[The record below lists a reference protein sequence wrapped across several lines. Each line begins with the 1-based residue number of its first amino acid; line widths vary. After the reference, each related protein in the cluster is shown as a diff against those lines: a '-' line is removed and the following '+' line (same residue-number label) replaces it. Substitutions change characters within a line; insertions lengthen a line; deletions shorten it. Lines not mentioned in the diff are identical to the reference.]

1 MNRETRVRFRV
12 VPSTCQ
18 NMRPDVVPLGKALYT
33 TFLTPPRCKW
43 VPNFG
48 PQFWGLVNSDWVM
61 CKDGKMQSP
70 INFRANQILYDPNLI
85 PINFDSD
92 TDKWFPHRP
101 WEQRVPLQGCRIRK
115 IRGRI
120 LKEKGE

>member
-1 MNRETRVRFRV
+1 QAVAWDDWWTYEGIT
-12 VPSTCQ
+12 
-18 NMRPDVVPLGKALYT
+18 
-33 TFLTPPRCKW
+33 
-43 VPNFG
+43 G

-92 TDKWFPHRP
+92 TDKWFQHRT
-101 WEQRVPLQGCRIRK
+101 WEFWQRVPLQGCRIWK